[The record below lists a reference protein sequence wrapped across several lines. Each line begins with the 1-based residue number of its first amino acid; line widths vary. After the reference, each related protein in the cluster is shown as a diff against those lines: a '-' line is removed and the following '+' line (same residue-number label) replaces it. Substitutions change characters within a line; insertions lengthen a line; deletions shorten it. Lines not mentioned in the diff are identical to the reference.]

1 MDALDPFATAIEQM
15 LSLCKAQYGESIKA
29 YWFYKEDLCPG
40 CAKRQVEI
48 FKYKHEDAFS
58 LNTFMYNELGVLIGY
73 TLCGICVADLHK
85 TSKKRQAIMHDR
97 IEKHLIEAYRKHL
110 SLAN

>member
-1 MDALDPFATAIEQM
+1 MDMQDPFAVAIEKM
-15 LSLCKAQYGESIKA
+15 LSLCQAQYGESIKA
-29 YWFYKEDLCPG
+29 YWFYKDELCPC

-73 TLCGICVADLHK
+73 TLCGICAADLLK
-85 TSKKRQAIMHDR
+85 TSKKHQAIMHDR
-97 IEKHLIEAYRKHL
+97 IEQHLIEAYRKHL
-110 SLAN
+110 SHVN